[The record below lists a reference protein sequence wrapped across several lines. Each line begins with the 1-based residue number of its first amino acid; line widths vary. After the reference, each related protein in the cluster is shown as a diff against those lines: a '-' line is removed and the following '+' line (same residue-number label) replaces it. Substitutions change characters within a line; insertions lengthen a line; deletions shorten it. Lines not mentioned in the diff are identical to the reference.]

1 MDYTFLLKDKDM
13 TIYECSKKS
22 GIPYSTLSD
31 LLHGKTQME
40 RASFRYA
47 FYLAKTL
54 GITMEELYEQIHVP
68 ERVPFEHFKS
78 STCHRVKDRGDKGF
92 ISDMLTGHEIRN
104 YYHWEWYP
112 ESFYMLAM
120 LDYLSRE
127 NELPLCKDY
136 DDLRKLKLAAP
147 LFPESINAA
156 CLVMKNDGLKAA
168 AISESIPEFMRHNIV
183 ESEVRN
189 VI

>member
-54 GITMEELYEQIHVP
+54 GLTMEELYEQIHVP
-68 ERVPFEHFKS
+68 ERVSIETFKNQVRHDLKEIGDMQFVEKTVRTDIINRYWHF
-78 STCHRVKDRGDKGF
+78 
-92 ISDMLTGHEIRN
+92 
-104 YYHWEWYP
+104 EWYF
-112 ESFYMLAM
+112 ESLYMLAM
-120 LDYLSRE
+120 LDYLCRINNLGVVSKYDPLRSYK
-127 NELPLCKDY
+127 LPETSFPADIV
-136 DDLRKLKLAAP
+136 LAAN
-147 LFPESINAA
+147 LNRNLDIRRE
-156 CLVMKNDGLKAA
+156 
-168 AISESIPEFMRHNIV
+168 AIEQSIPEFIRFNIV
-183 ESEVRN
+183 EKEVRD
-189 VI
+189 VY